1 MTAFD
6 SARDHARADVINA
19 FCRVWDRLCAA
30 GATFTGT
37 QRIAIARVARAARSG
52 HPLPEVD
59 LPAAAVEAARI
70 MGAEPAAANPTWITE
85 SIQPDLGFPGYVEI
99 VGLVA
104 QLTAVDTFHRA
115 MGLPLEPLPD
125 PLPVEPTGRIATD
138 ARLSSSWVPTA
149 GPASVVY
156 ALSLVPGEMEGFED
170 LHGPLYIPV
179 HEMGNNLF
187 ARTLQ
192 RPQMELVAART
203 SAINDC
209 FY

>member
-1 MTAFD
+1 MTAFEV
-6 SARDHARADVINA
+6 AAGHGRAEVVAA
-19 FCRVWDRLCAA
+19 FQRVWARLAGP
-30 GATFTGT
+30 GATFTGAE
-37 QRIAIARVARAARSG
+37 RIAVARVARAARS
-52 HPLPEVD
+52 HRPLPEED
-59 LPAAAVEAARI
+59 LPVAAFEAARI
-70 MGAEPAAANPTWITE
+70 MGAEPAAANPAWIAD
-85 SIQPDLGFPGYVEI
+85 SIVPGIGYPAYVEI

-115 MGLPLEPLPD
+115 MGLPLEPLPE
-125 PLPVEPTGRIATD
+125 PRAGEPTGRIADD

-156 ALSLVPGEMEGFED
+156 ALSLVPSEMEGFED

-179 HEMGNNLF
+179 HEMGDNLF
-187 ARTLQ
+187 ARALR

-203 SAINDC
+203 SAHNDC